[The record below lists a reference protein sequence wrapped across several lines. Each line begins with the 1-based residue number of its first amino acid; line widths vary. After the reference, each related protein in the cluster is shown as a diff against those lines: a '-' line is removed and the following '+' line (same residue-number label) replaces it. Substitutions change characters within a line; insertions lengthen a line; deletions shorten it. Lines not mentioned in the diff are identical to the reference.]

1 MIYASPGVFSVVGVM
16 ALMGEAK
23 NGLQA
28 ASFGSR
34 HFEPVEN
41 VMSYLRSP

>member
-1 MIYASPGVFSVVGVM
+1 MPLRVFSVLWELVM

-34 HFEPVEN
+34 HFEPVES